1 MLLKYK
7 RWLLASAGIL
17 AGGIAGW
24 AFWYYIGCE
33 SGTCP
38 ITSNPYRSMAY
49 GGLMGLL
56 LFWPERNAQKT
67 Q

>member
-1 MLLKYK
+1 MLIKYK
-7 RWLLASAGIL
+7 KWLLASAGIL
-17 AGGIAGW
+17 VGGIAGW

-49 GGLMGLL
+49 GAVMGLL
-56 LFWPERNAQKT
+56 LFWPERSE
-67 Q
+67 